1 MALQTKDTPPG
12 LQFENTAP
20 TRYLMRLVDE
30 FMAQMIVYR
39 KQIDDLEG
47 RLAGLDSSTGF
58 GAAG

>member
-1 MALQTKDTPPG
+1 
-12 LQFENTAP
+12 
-20 TRYLMRLVDE
+20 MRLVDE